1 MNEDNDRFAIG
12 TVERD
17 TGIGR
22 DTLRIWER
30 RYGFPRPERNSKGER
45 VYSADDI
52 SRLQLIRRLLDQ
64 GMRPGK
70 VVPLDE
76 AALRDLDGEQP
87 QASSSGSD
95 VDPTLT
101 HLIELASAGDS
112 AALDAALEQAL
123 SRAGLRPFVLKVVA
137 PLTALVGEQWAGGR
151 LQVFEEHLLT
161 RQLVRFLDVLMSRLG
176 CPPGDPRIVLATLP
190 GERHSL
196 GLLMAEAL
204 LRYAGNPTLNL
215 GTDVPMDQIVSA
227 VRKTGVT
234 IVALSFSACY
244 PRGPVRAHIE
254 ELADRL
260 PPGVEVWIGGAGVRR
275 LPRLP
280 PSVVRKTLDSL

>member
-1 MNEDNDRFAIG
+1 MNDESGRFAIG
-12 TVERD
+12 AVERD

-22 DTLRIWER
+22 DTLRIWEK
-30 RYGFPRPERNSKGER
+30 RYGFPHPERNNKGER
-45 VYSADDI
+45 VYSANQI

-76 AALRDLDGEQP
+76 SALRDLDGGQP
-87 QASSSGSD
+87 QMALSRCD
-95 VDPTLT
+95 VDPALKQM
-101 HLIELASAGDS
+101 IALASAGDT

-123 SRAGLRPFVLKVVA
+123 AREGLRPFVLKVLA
-137 PLTALVGEQWAGGR
+137 PLNNLVGELWAGGQ
-151 LQVFEEHLLT
+151 LEVFEEHLVT
-161 RQLVRFLDVLMSRLG
+161 RQLVRFLDVLISRQG
-176 CPPGDPRIVLATLP
+176 FPPGDPEIVLATLP

-204 LRYAGNPTLNL
+204 IRHAGSATLNL
-215 GTDVPMDQIVSA
+215 GTDVPMDQIVA
-227 VRKTGVT
+227 AARRKT
-234 IVALSFSACY
+234 IKAVALSFSACY

-260 PPGVEVWIGGAGVRR
+260 PPGVAVWIGGAGVRR

-280 PSVVRKTLDSL
+280 SAVIRKTLDSL